1 MYLVLT
7 ISNSFLGS
15 FTGEIWTLLFE
26 CKGAPLHR
34 ESVELQLD
42 RAYITF
48 SNLFCLKDKFGYS
61 VTEYL
66 YYNKRCGRDT
76 TSVELIDFEHQARSM
91 IQTYE
96 TERKVC
102 LIMTKEPLNEL
113 QVSITPIKRS
123 RDLVMD
129 EEPVREDL
137 NAYKNWLQE
146 LQQQE
151 SDTCSLWMH
160 LVLDMYLI

>member
-1 MYLVLT
+1 
-7 ISNSFLGS
+7 
-15 FTGEIWTLLFE
+15 
-26 CKGAPLHR
+26 
-34 ESVELQLD
+34 
-42 RAYITF
+42 
-48 SNLFCLKDKFGYS
+48 
-61 VTEYL
+61 
-66 YYNKRCGRDT
+66 
-76 TSVELIDFEHQARSM
+76 M

-113 QVSITPIKRS
+113 RVSITPIKRS

>member
-7 ISNSFLGS
+7 VSNSFLGS

-34 ESVELQLD
+34 EFVELQLD

-48 SNLFCLKDKFGYS
+48 SNLFCLKDKFEYS
-61 VTEYL
+61 VRDYL
-66 YYNKRCGRDT
+66 YYKKRCWRDT

-96 TERKVC
+96 TYRKVH
-102 LIMTKEPLNEL
+102 LIVTKEPLNEL
-113 QVSITPIKRS
+113 WVSITPIKRS

-129 EEPVREDL
+129 EEPVQEDL
-137 NAYKNWLQE
+137 DAYKDWLQK

-151 SDTCSLWMH
+151 LDTC
-160 LVLDMYLI
+160 

>member
-1 MYLVLT
+1 
-7 ISNSFLGS
+7 
-15 FTGEIWTLLFE
+15 
-26 CKGAPLHR
+26 
-34 ESVELQLD
+34 
-42 RAYITF
+42 
-48 SNLFCLKDKFGYS
+48 
-61 VTEYL
+61 
-66 YYNKRCGRDT
+66 
-76 TSVELIDFEHQARSM
+76 
-91 IQTYE
+91 
-96 TERKVC
+96 
-102 LIMTKEPLNEL
+102 MTKEPLNEL
-113 QVSITPIKRS
+113 RVSITPIKRS